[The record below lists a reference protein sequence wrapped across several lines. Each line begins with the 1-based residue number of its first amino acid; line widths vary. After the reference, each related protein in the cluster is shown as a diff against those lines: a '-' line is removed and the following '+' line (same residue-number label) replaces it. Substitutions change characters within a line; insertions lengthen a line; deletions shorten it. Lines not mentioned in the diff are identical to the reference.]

1 MDLHYKQEVTVG
13 TLVLVGVLLFIGG
26 SMWLGGKTFS
36 RAPKV
41 HVQFEDAGR
50 LCHDSGARKA
60 ERFARDENRVGQC
73 FAFHLGREMHVLTE
87 SVVVVAIV
95 VFGDVRQDEP

>member
-13 TLVLVGVLLFIGG
+13 TLVLLGVLLFVGG

-41 HVQFEDAGR
+41 HVQFEDAGTLKR
-50 LCHDSGARKA
+50 GSPVKVSGVITYNFR
-60 ERFARDENRVGQC
+60 
-73 FAFHLGREMHVLTE
+73 
-87 SVVVVAIV
+87 
-95 VFGDVRQDEP
+95 P